1 MEVTPTW
8 QLLWAAWSTGAACEA
23 LMKRSAT
30 VWMSRIRNCIFKDG
44 RADWKTCVLVGLDSL
59 GSDVSGIYIFQN
71 WGRKEFQVIQI
82 RIFAFKRL
90 GRVRVRPK

>member
-1 MEVTPTW
+1 
-8 QLLWAAWSTGAACEA
+8 
-23 LMKRSAT
+23 MKRSAT

-71 WGRKEFQVIQI
+71 WGRKEFPTGDTNQNFCLQEI
-82 RIFAFKRL
+82 RACSGPAKMMRF
-90 GRVRVRPK
+90 